1 MIQRNTVGTVRGYF
15 IAFDFSVHLTAFFG
29 TTIRVIEPLATVC
42 KACFFVKGKIDH
54 LETFIWKHTV
64 YIVHTFI
71 YIHSIYV

>member
-1 MIQRNTVGTVRGYF
+1 MGTVHGYF
-15 IAFDFSVHLTAFFG
+15 IAFAFSVHLTAFFG
-29 TTIRVIEPLATVC
+29 AATTAGGHIRVIEPLATVC
-42 KACFFVKGKIDH
+42 KACFFLKGKIDH